1 MVKESLRAGCAVNLI
16 KLALHFIRNHFIW
29 IILLV
34 LSQTV
39 RICYLFLNFMEF
51 WKTCINE
58 GRVRVKKTKS
68 LMTSRL
74 KPIVLTMSST
84 HLILLR

>member
-51 WKTCINE
+51 
-58 GRVRVKKTKS
+58 GRHVVMRVGSGSGSK
-68 LMTSRL
+68 RQN
-74 KPIVLTMSST
+74 
-84 HLILLR
+84 H